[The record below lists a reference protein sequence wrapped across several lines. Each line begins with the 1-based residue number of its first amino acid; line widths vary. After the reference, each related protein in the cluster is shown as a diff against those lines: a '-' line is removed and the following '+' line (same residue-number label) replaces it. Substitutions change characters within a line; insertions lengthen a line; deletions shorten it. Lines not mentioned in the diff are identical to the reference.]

1 MKDSMDAQ
9 LIFGFSYMASHISA
23 MFATINDVPSF
34 AMLIPPAHF
43 PEMFS
48 QALASS
54 WFFIRGEKRT
64 ETTIHGSAQNTR
76 TFQRRNVVIAR
87 GRKSCMTRKWK
98 GSGRAFRF
106 LFKSHFLGLRR
117 KLFNFS
123 LHDLPCQM
131 HQSVSAKRQAKSQEL
146 ETLLS
151 WWSCLSFLFLKFAM
165 KAQWLCVTCPFIC
178 FPCRQM
184 TRQKQSRP
192 IEDQNKSRFVQ
203 RSWRI
208 VTL

>member
-1 MKDSMDAQ
+1 
-9 LIFGFSYMASHISA
+9 
-23 MFATINDVPSF
+23 
-34 AMLIPPAHF
+34 
-43 PEMFS
+43 
-48 QALASS
+48 
-54 WFFIRGEKRT
+54 
-64 ETTIHGSAQNTR
+64 
-76 TFQRRNVVIAR
+76 
-87 GRKSCMTRKWK
+87 MTRKWK

-117 KLFNFS
+117 KLFHFS